1 LSGRLLPRFTPKGF
15 KVVQTPAHIQQRL
28 KVHLDAA
35 LADTE
40 HLRSEDA
47 THSSYRSENVS
58 VAASMILCVGDADL
72 SESCLKCGAEN
83 IRTHHVEQCW

>member
-1 LSGRLLPRFTPKGF
+1 MSFISVLLSGRLLPRFTPKGF

-28 KVHLDAA
+28 KAHLDAA

-47 THSSYRSENVS
+47 THSSYRYGSVS
-58 VAASMILCVGDADL
+58 AAAFITFCADDVDL
-72 SESCLKCGAEN
+72 ERALHELWCRK
-83 IRTHHVEQCW
+83 